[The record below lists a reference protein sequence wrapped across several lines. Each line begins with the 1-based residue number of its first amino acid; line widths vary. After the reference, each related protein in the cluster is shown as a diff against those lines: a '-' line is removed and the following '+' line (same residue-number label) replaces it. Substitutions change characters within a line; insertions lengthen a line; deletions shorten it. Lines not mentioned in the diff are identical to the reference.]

1 MHDVGNQRGLW
12 PARLGVVLAA
22 VWLVA
27 CAQPALQGAA
37 QATSPTALPT
47 TAAATATATA
57 TAQPKLPQAPET
69 LYGVTE
75 RGGVLVRFSVA
86 KPEAIEWRRPLVGL
100 PPGDAVVGIDFRVA
114 KGVLFA
120 LTRSGKL
127 FTVDTATGV
136 LTPVGAQAPL
146 VVALRGER
154 FGVDFNPAADRIRV
168 VSNAG
173 QNLRLHPDTG
183 VVVDFDAATPGVQ
196 ADPGLRYASGDAQ
209 AGQAAQLVAA
219 GYTYNT
225 QDDKVTTNFAI
236 DARLGTLVTQGSRE
250 GVVPA
255 ESPNLGVL
263 HTVGALGTGPL
274 LDAGFD
280 ISDVRNTALLAVRT
294 AAQPST
300 TLYRVDL
307 STGAAQRLGTVGDGQ
322 PLLGLAIEP

>member
-1 MHDVGNQRGLW
+1 MDDVRDRLVPW
-12 PARLGVVLAA
+12 CARAGAVLAS

-27 CAQPALQGAA
+27 CAQTAMPGATPPPGPSAQPAA
-37 QATSPTALPT
+37 ALP
-47 TAAATATATA
+47 
-57 TAQPKLPQAPET
+57 KLAPTPET

-75 RGGVLVRFSVA
+75 GGELLRFSVA

-100 PPGDAVVGIDFRVA
+100 PPGDALVGIDFRVA

-136 LTPVGAQAPL
+136 LTPVGTQAPL
-146 VVALRGER
+146 AVALRGER
-154 FGVDFNPAADRIRV
+154 FGFDFNPAADRIRV
-168 VSNAG
+168 VSDAG
-173 QNLRLHPDTG
+173 QNLRLHPETG

-196 ADPGLRYASGDAQ
+196 PDPDLRYAPGDAH
-209 AGQAAQLVAA
+209 AGQAPQLVSA

-225 QDDKVTTNFAI
+225 RDDKATTNFAI
-236 DARLGTLVTQGSRE
+236 DARLGTLVTQGTRE

-263 HTVGALGTGPL
+263 RTVGALGTGPL
-274 LDAGFD
+274 RDAGFD

-294 AAQPST
+294 VAQPRT
-300 TLYRVDL
+300 TLYRVNL
-307 STGAAQRLGTVGDGQ
+307 STGAAQRVGTVGDGQ